1 MARIDLINVGKTLRE
16 PNRAVP
22 RESIVPATRSDP
34 GSAPGGSR
42 SGSAF
47 SLQDLSLRIP
57 DGKTLVI
64 LGPSGC
70 GKTTLL
76 RIIAG
81 LIPPDS
87 GEVRYDDV
95 DVKDVHPGDRRIGMV
110 FQQYALYPHLSAR
123 SNVLS
128 YFMFR
133 KKTPELD
140 AMAKKP

>member
-1 MARIDLINVGKTLRE
+1 VARIDLINLCKTLKDRDGAGSGSISTAGM
-16 PNRAVP
+16 PDAVSGP
-22 RESIVPATRSDP
+22 S
-34 GSAPGGSR
+34 GGGR
-42 SGSAF
+42 GSAF
-47 SLQDLSLRIP
+47 SIQDLNLTIFE
-57 DGKTLVI
+57 GETLVI

-95 DVKDVHPGDRRIGMV
+95 DVKDVRPGDRRIGMV
-110 FQQYALYPHLSAR
+110 FQQYALYPHLNAR

-128 YFMFR
+128 YSTSPR
-133 KKTPELD
+133 ST
-140 AMAKKP
+140 